1 MPDAMY
7 IESRNFE
14 GCPIGGQLSFAK
26 QMIRGYYEI

>member
-7 IESRNFE
+7 IESCNFKDF
-14 GCPIGGQLSFAK
+14 PIGGQLSFAK